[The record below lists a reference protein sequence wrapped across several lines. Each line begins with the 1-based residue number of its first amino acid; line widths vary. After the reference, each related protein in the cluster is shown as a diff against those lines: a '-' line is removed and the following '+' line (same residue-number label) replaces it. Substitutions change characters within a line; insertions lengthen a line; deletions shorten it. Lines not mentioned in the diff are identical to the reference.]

1 MLNSS
6 MKVTYDKDICT
17 HSANCVK
24 TLPSVFKVNDGK
36 FVIIQDGAP
45 EAQIRETVAA
55 CPSKALQ
62 IEE

>member
-1 MLNSS
+1 
-6 MKVTYDKDICT
+6 MKVTYNKDICT

-24 TLPSVFKVNDGK
+24 TLPSVFAVKEGK
-36 FVIIQDGAP
+36 FVITQGGAP
-45 EAQIRETVAA
+45 AAEIRKTVAA